1 MEPVVADV
9 SCPCGDRAFQVRLDK
24 NEQVG
29 LVTCSAG
36 HISLLLDSRDHWV
49 DVLQDGRPPVA
60 KCRCKSDRFALSL
73 RYHFRADEVSLI
85 DVLLRCSA
93 CARDKHGATF
103 EIDYAPTETLLSSPL
118 DPCAAPWEVP
128 RRRSYTCLWTPADV
142 ERALVLVG
150 HETSRIWFV
159 DCDAPPRLVNVDE
172 ARARVVDAL
181 TRHRPYEVLFA
192 SSQVDFSGT
201 KPRNWWTALPVIR
214 LGSPTHMHYRIE
226 GGEVVAALHYLEY
239 AEQVVVEGAIVAQ
252 PRELLDF
259 AKRVVRRLGE
269 EFVSSRGR
277 HTLDSPTELAR
288 VARARGLE

>member
-36 HISLLLDSRDHWV
+36 HISLLLDSRDHWI

-159 DCDAPPRLVNVDE
+159 ECDAPPRLVDVDE

-192 SSQVDFSGT
+192 NSDVDLAGP
-201 KPRNWWTALPVIR
+201 KPRAWWKSFPVIQ
-214 LGSPTHMHYRIE
+214 LGSPTHMHYSID
-226 GGEVVAALHYLEY
+226 VSALLHYLEY

-288 VARARGLE
+288 VARARGLD